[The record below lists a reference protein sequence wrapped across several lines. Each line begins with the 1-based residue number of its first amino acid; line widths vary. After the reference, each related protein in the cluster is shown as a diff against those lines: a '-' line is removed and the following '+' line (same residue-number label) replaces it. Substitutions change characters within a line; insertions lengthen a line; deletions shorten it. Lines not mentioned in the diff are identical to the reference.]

1 MKTNVTLYRT
11 GLNKLEDLVMAWKN
25 GKFCGT
31 LNSSADYSTDKYSY
45 LNFISVKIH

>member
-1 MKTNVTLYRT
+1 MFILVNENKCDTLQNRT

-31 LNSSADYSTDKYSY
+31 LK
-45 LNFISVKIH
+45 